1 MTKRPLL
8 FIFIACAVS
17 GCRVM
22 SGAGA
27 ADHPGHDHI
36 DPKAEVI
43 QASQKIIGLK
53 SLSARLE
60 GTGQTGMT
68 KDAEYVAPDRYHTK
82 FRDDTGVDVEMIMVG
97 KDAYIKSGD
106 SWNKMPGDTSPTPTF
121 RNKFTD
127 DVLKTISDVKFD
139 GEETVDGKKTDVY
152 SYKLTTLVG
161 NYPINQKIWVDQTS
175 GLPIKTYEEYS
186 EGVLKTL
193 TTNYYSDRPIT
204 IDPPVK

>member
-1 MTKRPLL
+1 MRKLWLL
-8 FIFIACAVS
+8 LILTACFLPA
-17 GCRVM
+17 CRKM

-27 ADHPGHDHI
+27 ANSPGHEHI

-43 QASQKIIGLK
+43 QASQKMIGLK

-68 KDAEYVAPDRYHTK
+68 KDAEFVAPDRYQTK
-82 FRDDTGVDVEMIMVG
+82 FRDDAGADVEMIMVG
-97 KDAYIKSGD
+97 QDAYIKSGD
-106 SWNKMPGDTSPTPTF
+106 SWNKMAGDTSPTPTF
-121 RNKFTD
+121 RNKFSD
-127 DVLKTISDVKFD
+127 EVLKTISDVKFE

-161 NYPINQKIWVDQTS
+161 NYPISQKIWVDQAS
-175 GLPIKTYEEYS
+175 GITVKSYEEYS

-193 TTNYYSDRPIT
+193 TTNYSADKPIT
-204 IDPPVK
+204 IEPPVK